1 MKTLL
6 KNAYVIN
13 VFTDE
18 IEKTNVLLDEETI
31 VGVGDYNDSVA
42 DITEDLSGKY
52 ICPGLIDGHIHIES
66 TMLSAAELAKI
77 CVPRGTTAIVA
88 DPHEIAN
95 VGGTDGIR
103 YMLETSENIPLTVYM
118 MLPSCVPATSHDEAG
133 ATLKAEDLL
142 PLYEHPRVLGLGEMM
157 NYPGVLMKDPDVM
170 QKISDAKEKGKIV
183 NGHAPLLSG
192 KALDQ
197 YIGAGI
203 YDDHECSSVEEGK
216 ERIRKGQ
223 FVMIREGTAAR
234 NLQGLLPLFD
244 TPWNSRCMLVTDDR
258 HPADL
263 LNDGHMDN
271 IIRKAVENGKSVVV
285 AIRMATIQTA
295 QYFGLCN
302 VGAIAPGYLANLVV
316 LDDPDSFAVKDVYCH
331 GKKVVEHRNM
341 ISFETP
347 KASEALEYR
356 IRNSFQLEKLEESDF
371 MVKPS
376 SSECRIIKIIPREL
390 LTDEWITS
398 LDFTS
403 NNGVDIERDILKIA
417 VIERHHGTGHIGLGF
432 IHGIGLKKGAIASS
446 VSHDSHNL
454 IVIGTNEKDMAL
466 AANRVRTMNGGNA
479 VVADG
484 KILAEMMLPVGGLMS
499 DDSAEKVAEQN
510 HNVRAAVDMLGKAQD
525 IEPFMNM
532 AFISLPVIPHLKI
545 TTKGLVDVQTQTQ
558 VPLFLA

>member
-271 IIRKAVENGKSVVV
+271 IIRKAVENGKSAVV

>member
-1 MKTLL
+1 MKILL

-18 IEKTNVLLDEETI
+18 IEKTNVLLDGETI
-31 VGVGDYNDSVA
+31 VGVGNYEDSDA
-42 DITEDLSGKY
+42 DITENLEGKF

-66 TMLSAAELAKI
+66 TMLSAAELARI

-95 VGGTDGIR
+95 VGGADGIR
-103 YMLETSENIPLTVYM
+103 YMLETSENIPLSVYM

-133 ATLKAEDLL
+133 AILKADDLR
-142 PLYEHPRVLGLGEMM
+142 PLYDHPRVLGLGEMM

-170 QKISDAKEKGKIV
+170 QKISDAIKKGKIV

-192 KALDQ
+192 KMLDQ

-203 YDDHECSSVEEGK
+203 FDDHECSSEAEGK

-234 NLQGLLPLFD
+234 NLQALLPLFD
-244 TPWNSRCMLVTDDR
+244 APWNTRCMLVTDDR

-263 LNDGHMDN
+263 LNEGHMDN
-271 IIRKAVENGKSVVV
+271 IIRKAARSGKSAVA
-285 AIRMATIQTA
+285 AIRMATIQAA
-295 QYFGLCN
+295 QHFGLRS
-302 VGAIAPGYLANLVV
+302 VGAIAPGYIANLAV
-316 LDDPDSFAVKDVYCH
+316 LDDIDSFAVRDVYYC
-331 GKKVVEHRNM
+331 GQKVVDHGNM
-341 ISFETP
+341 ISFDTP
-347 KASEALEYR
+347 KASESLEAR
-356 IRNSFQLEKLEESDF
+356 IRNSFCLEELSESDF
-371 MVKPS
+371 MLTPA
-376 SSECRIIKIIPREL
+376 SSECRIIKIIPGEL
-390 LTDEWITS
+390 LTDEWITA
-398 LDFTS
+398 LDFTK
-403 NNGVDIERDILKIA
+403 NNGVNLDRDILKIA

-466 AANRVRTMNGGNA
+466 AANRVRSMNGGNA
-479 VVADG
+479 VVANG
-484 KILAEMMLPVGGLMS
+484 EILAEMCLPVGGLMS
-499 DDSAEKVAEQN
+499 DEPAEKVAEQN
-510 HNVRAAVDMLGKAQD
+510 HNVRKSIDSLGTAEG

-532 AFISLPVIPHLKI
+532 AFISLPVIPHLKM
-545 TTKGLVDVQTQTQ
+545 TTQGLVDVQTQKQ
-558 VPLFLA
+558 VPFFVE

>member
-18 IEKTNVLLDEETI
+18 IEKSNVLLDGETI
-31 VGVGDYNDSVA
+31 IGVGNYNDSEA

-95 VGGTDGIR
+95 VGGTEGIR

-133 ATLKAEDLL
+133 AVLKAEDLL

-192 KALDQ
+192 KTLDQ

-203 YDDHECSSVEEGK
+203 FDDHECSSAEEGK

-244 TPWNSRCMLVTDDR
+244 MPWNSRCMLVTDDR

-263 LNDGHMDN
+263 LNEGHIDN
-271 IIRKAVENGKSVVV
+271 IIRKAVENGKSAVV

-295 QYFGLCN
+295 QYFGLRN
-302 VGAIAPGYLANLVV
+302 VGAIAPGYLADLIV
-316 LDDPDSFAVKDVYCH
+316 LDDPDAFTVKDVYYR
-331 GKKVVEHRNM
+331 GKKVVDHGNM

-347 KASEALEYR
+347 KASNALEYR
-356 IRNSFQLEKLEESDF
+356 IRNSFQLKKTEESDF
-371 MVKPS
+371 TVKPS
-376 SSECRIIKIIPREL
+376 SSECRIIKIIPGEL

-466 AANRVRTMNGGNA
+466 AANRVRDMNGGNT

-510 HNVRAAVDMLGKAQD
+510 RNVRAAVDMLGKAQS

-532 AFISLPVIPHLKI
+532 AFIGLPVIPHLKI